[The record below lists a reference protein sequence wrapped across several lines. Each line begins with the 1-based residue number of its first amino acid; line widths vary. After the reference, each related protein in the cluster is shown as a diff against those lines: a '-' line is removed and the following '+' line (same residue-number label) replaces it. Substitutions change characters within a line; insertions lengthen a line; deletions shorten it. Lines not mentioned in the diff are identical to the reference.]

1 MNLQA
6 LTVYE
11 DIKTQDTSTH
21 LEEAAPRA
29 VKEH

>member
-11 DIKTQDTSTH
+11 DIKTQDSYMH